1 MILPGILRPNDTF
14 FHGIYIN
21 IGEKIIQILFDLLD
35 ALFLHDEIFERNS
48 VGTFFALQ
56 AIAFSSFI
64 DQLHIIFIQPVFTFL
79 QYFQDRWHTQIELIR
94 QLLGGDLLPWP
105 EMKEY
110 F

>member
-1 MILPGILRPNDTF
+1 MELRKVINGSDAGTIGTFARIGWHQLPVRAVPAIGIF
-14 FHGIYIN
+14 S
-21 IGEKIIQILFDLLD
+21 
-35 ALFLHDEIFERNS
+35 NS